1 MMRRNSLK
9 VFVLAVFSAGFDP
22 AAAHNGDR
30 VFPISYLSEETL
42 ALLDQD
48 DGVVEDWLDAVGEP
62 TLTPLDFG
70 LWTGMRRTSTFDR
83 HDPSSLDFR
92 IWMDPGR
99 QNPRRRAVRGRCV
112 RERIRS
118 SYG

>member
-1 MMRRNSLK
+1 MAYHRSISI
-9 VFVLAVFSAGFDP
+9 LALGVTLAALAP

-62 TLTPLDFG
+62 T
-70 LWTGMRRTSTFDR
+70 
-83 HDPSSLDFR
+83 
-92 IWMDPGR
+92 
-99 QNPRRRAVRGRCV
+99 
-112 RERIRS
+112 
-118 SYG
+118 